1 MKRKKKKFSKSVL
14 IDHLVSHISTL
25 QPLDL
30 VKLVENY
37 DESKSC
43 VRTIKNGTILC
54 HNSPRGEL

>member
-1 MKRKKKKFSKSVL
+1 MKRKEKKISESVL
-14 IDHLVSHISTL
+14 MDHLVPHLSTL

-43 VRTIKNGTILC
+43 VRTIKNCTILC
-54 HNSPRGEL
+54 HNSPHGGL